1 MDTRADTPRM
11 PSGTPVTVS
20 TGQAAKLVGVSA
32 RTVRR
37 WIEKGYLPAQQ
48 TARGW
53 LVSPGDLPAA
63 SAAARQAEEESHVPD
78 GRSAIRSDDLRATRS
93 ERGGQ
98 GDTRLDGPAAPH
110 DHPVQQVSHAA
121 RQQLEAIRDEWLAPL
136 IAQLR
141 ELERENGKLQAERDG
156 LHERLRRYEEA
167 STTHDTKAEPI
178 PDVPQQPWWKRLF
191 GLA

>member
-1 MDTRADTPRM
+1 M
-11 PSGTPVTVS
+11 PIGTSVTVS
-20 TGQAAKLVGVSA
+20 TGQAAKLAGVSA

-53 LVSPGDLPAA
+53 LVSPSDLPAA
-63 SAAARQAEEESHVPD
+63 SAAARQAEEESHVLDARSAVLPD
-78 GRSAIRSDDLRATRS
+78 GLRDIRLKQD
-93 ERGGQ
+93 GH
-98 GDTRLDGPAAPH
+98 GDTRTDGPTEPH
-110 DHPVQQVSHAA
+110 SHPIQLVSDAA

-136 IAQLR
+136 IVQLR

-156 LHERLRRYEEA
+156 LHERLRQYEEA
-167 STTHDTKAEPI
+167 SMTHNLKLEPI
-178 PDVPQQPWWKRLF
+178 PEVPQQPWWKRFF